1 MLKALKALSI
11 FAALCAVASVVF
23 VVVLGIQDDRQ
34 IEKFINAAGAI
45 EQFRTGTKTTEET
58 MDKVSPLLK
67 HARAFGLRINPP
79 PPPKPKKPKAPS
91 KPQVAKKT
99 KPDRP
104 KPKAPVSAKFKL
116 LATCRYEQQ
125 PARSLALLDM
135 PVKGIKWYRQ
145 GDDVGHL
152 TIQEVKDGSV
162 VCSDGQELFVPVSR
176 KKAKTLLK
184 SEVATL
190 QRPQATIST
199 PLEAVESVIEAEKPA
214 APETLPTIAGVQPG
228 RDSHPVGASPPK
240 PRDDSTRRRRVRRLP
255 PRKPRQLP
263 PAEPTPEERRET
275 LTESIAT
282 IREMMDNTAPSY
294 TDEQRAEEL
303 KIWEQMLSELEQER
317 AKIENN
323 AATEK
328 NQELGGPKK

>member
-1 MLKALKALSI
+1 MSKALKALSI

-23 VVVLGIQDDRQ
+23 VVVLGIQDDQQ

-45 EQFRTGTKTTEET
+45 EQFRTGVKTTDET
-58 MDKVSPLLK
+58 TDKVSPLLK

-99 KPDRP
+99 TPDRP

-152 TIQEVKDGSV
+152 KIQEVKDGSV
-162 VCSDGQELFVPVSR
+162 VCSDGQELFVPVSS
-176 KKAKTLLK
+176 KKTKTLLK
-184 SEVATL
+184 SEVAAL

-199 PLEAVESVIEAEKPA
+199 PLEVVESVIDEEEPA
-214 APETLPTIAGVQPG
+214 APETLPTIAGVQPE
-228 RDSHPVGASPPK
+228 DSHPVGASPAK
-240 PRDDSTRRRRVRRLP
+240 PREDSTRRRRVRRLP

-263 PAEPTPEERRET
+263 PAEPTPEERREV

-282 IREMMDNTAPSY
+282 IREMMDNPASSL
-294 TDEQRAEEL
+294 TDEEKAAEM
-303 KIWEQMLSELEQER
+303 KIWEQMLESLEQEQ
-317 AKIENN
+317 AEIEDN

-328 NQELGGPKK
+328 NEELGGPKK